1 MLTYKNSSSHL
12 RIRQGIYHFVRR
24 VPSDLQQYYKSDRVS
39 LSLKTRSH
47 NHALRTASSINQRL
61 DDYWLGLRL
70 KEMDVPALH
79 LLVEDGKE
87 NEPSSPTILEAADIY
102 LRIKRNSN
110 PTFVRAVKRNTK
122 YLVKA
127 LGNKPITAYS
137 SADAASFRDKLFKK
151 SLSIGSVK
159 RILGSLRSI
168 INLVMREMGIEGSNA
183 FANVYLHHVEHEEN
197 KRLPIMDTS
206 LFTLQDACVE
216 KNDQLRW
223 LVALLSDTG
232 MRLAEAVGLHS
243 DDIQLDTDIPYLV
256 IQPHPWRRLKTKSSK
271 RTVPLVG
278 LSLWAAQQVI
288 EHHTEFAFPKYCDGN
303 KCNSNSASAALNKWI
318 KTVIGR
324 EYVIHGL
331 RHGLRDRLRGIECP
345 SDIIDAI
352 GGWTTEGVGQTYG
365 KGYKLEVLFRWLER
379 MTLEELC
386 TPPEKSI

>member
-24 VPSDLQQYYKSDRVS
+24 VPTDLQQYYRSDRVS
-39 LSLKTRSH
+39 ISLKTRSH
-47 NHALRTASSINQRL
+47 NNAMRTASSINQKL

-87 NEPSSPTILEAADIY
+87 NEHSSPTILEAADIY

-168 INLVMREMGIEGSNA
+168 INLVIREMGIEGSNA

-232 MRLAEAVGLHS
+232 MRLAEAVGLHL
-243 DDIQLDTDIPYLV
+243 DDIQLDTDIPHLV
-256 IQPHPWRRLKTKSSK
+256 IQPYPWRRLKTKSSK

-278 LSLWAAQQVI
+278 VSLLAAQQVVK
-288 EHHTEFAFPKYCDGN
+288 HHTEFAFPKYCDGTN
-303 KCNSNSASAALNKWI
+303 TNSNSASAALNKWI
-318 KTVIGR
+318 KTVIGK

-331 RHGLRDRLRGIECP
+331 RHGLRDRLRAVECP

-365 KGYKLEVLFRWLER
+365 KGYTLEILSRWLDR
-379 MTLEELC
+379 ITPKELC
-386 TPPEKSI
+386 TPPR